1 MAKIE
6 SLHDLFVKEL
16 RDVYHAEKQITKSLP
31 KMAKNA
37 ESEDLRMA
45 FEDHLEETR
54 RQVERLEQVF
64 ESLDERARAQRCA
77 GMEGIIEES
86 EELLGELDGPV
97 NDAALV
103 AAAQKVEHYEMAAYG
118 TLETYART
126 LGLDQAAELLRETLE
141 EEKATDK
148 RLTQLAESNLN
159 EHALTGGPGQAD
171 TMEEGS
177 RRGATTGGN
186 GGRRRR

>member
-6 SLHDLFVKEL
+6 SLHDMFVKEL
-16 RDVYHAEKQITKSLP
+16 RDVYHAEKQITKALP

-37 ESEDLRMA
+37 ESEALRTA
-45 FEDHLEETR
+45 FETHLEETR
-54 RQVERLEQVF
+54 RQVERLEQIF
-64 ESLDERARAQRCA
+64 EDLDERARAQRCA

-86 EELLGELDGPV
+86 EELIGELEGPV

-103 AAAQKVEHYEMAAYG
+103 ASAQKVEHYEIAAYG

-126 LGLDQAAELLRETLE
+126 LGLGSTADLLRETLD

-148 RLTQLAESNLN
+148 KLTQLAEAQLN
-159 EHALTGGPGQAD
+159 QQA
-171 TMEEGS
+171 TAGIREERPS
-177 RRGATTGGN
+177 ARR
-186 GGRRRR
+186 